1 MHTLVHEQD
10 IRDEGIAIGL
20 EQGRNDKIA
29 IVQRLLQKDY
39 SINEIIDI
47 VGCAQELIDEAKRK
61 VEGMRWNLI
70 NWLKREEVSDV
81 MQKEEILMQML

>member
-47 VGCAQELIDEAKRK
+47 VGCTQELIDEAKRK
-61 VEGMRWNLI
+61 VEGI
-70 NWLKREEVSDV
+70 
-81 MQKEEILMQML
+81 